1 MSNGCALPYRAQLSR
16 SCLLTEVNRPL
27 LSQRGNAGFWTHL
40 GHNCYPELL
49 SYNSLML

>member
-27 LSQRGNAGFWTHL
+27 LLQRGNAGFL
-40 GHNCYPELL
+40 PDSDIGQY
-49 SYNSLML
+49 LMLQ